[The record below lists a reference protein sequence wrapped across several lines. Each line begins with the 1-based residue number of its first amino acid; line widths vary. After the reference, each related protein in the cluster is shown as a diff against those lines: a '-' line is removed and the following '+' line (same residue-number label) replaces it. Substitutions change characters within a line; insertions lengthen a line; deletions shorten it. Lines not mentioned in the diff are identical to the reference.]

1 MLRTVFATLAAT
13 AAIGAAVAAWVVFGG
28 GYDVSATGAH
38 LQPVHSA
45 LELAMNSSVRER
57 ARDLAPPSSPDAAT
71 LRRGAACY
79 RAHCLQCHGAPGVAP
94 GPIGQGMQPLPGPLI
109 DAARRWQPGEIYWI
123 TRHGIKMSGM
133 PAWQMRLSDD
143 DLWAVTAFVM
153 QLAHLSAPA
162 YRDHEQAATAERCDA
177 HGSADAAGVL
187 ALRQYACVG
196 CHTIPGVTG
205 PRAHVGPPLAGFARR
220 TTIAGRLAN
229 NEDNLVRWIRGPQA
243 VKPGTAMP
251 DMGVSEAHARQMAAY
266 LATLH

>member
-1 MLRTVFATLAAT
+1 MLRTVFATLAAA
-13 AAIGAAVAAWVVFGG
+13 AAIAAAVGAWLVYGG

-38 LQPVHSA
+38 LQTVHSA
-45 LELAMNSSVRER
+45 LERTMNSSVRQR
-57 ARDLAPPSSPDAAT
+57 ARALAPPAAPDDT
-71 LRRGAACY
+71 SIRRGAACY
-79 RAHCLQCHGAPGVAP
+79 RAHCLQCHGAPGVPP
-94 GPIGQGMQPLPGPLI
+94 GAIGQGMQPLPGPLI
-109 DAARRWQPGEIYWI
+109 DAARRWRPGEIYWI

-153 QLAHLSAPA
+153 ELATLSTQG
-162 YRDHEQAATAERCDA
+162 YRDLQQAASAERCDVHA
-177 HGSADAAGVL
+177 SGEASAVL

-205 PRAHVGPPLAGFARR
+205 SNSHVGPPLAGLARR
-220 TTIAGRLAN
+220 ATIAGRLLN
-229 NEDNLVRWIRGPQA
+229 TEDNLVRWIREPQA
-243 VKPGTAMP
+243 IKPGSAMP